1 MSKGYKILYFFLAPF
16 FRLICGVK
24 IVNPKNEPDEPFF
37 ICSNH
42 LSALDPIII
51 AACLKKHLPR
61 YMGKKSLFKI
71 PLVGWLIKAFGAF
84 PVDRGA
90 GVEGIKKSIEI
101 LNNGECVGIFPQGHR
116 NPGVDPR
123 KTEIKNGVGMIEART
138 KSLVFPV
145 CLKTKGYKAPLF
157 RRTYVIFGDPIRYE
171 EFEINEEDSSA
182 EKNRKITEYVFDKIC
197 TLGEAYE
204 S

>member
-1 MSKGYKILYFFLAPF
+1 MSKGYKILYFLLAPF
-16 FRLICGVK
+16 FRFICGVK
-24 IVNPKNEPDEPFF
+24 VVNPQNEPDSSFF

-51 AACLKKHLPR
+51 AACLKKHQPR

-71 PLVGWLIKAFGAF
+71 PVLGWLIKALGAF
-84 PVDRGA
+84 PVDRSA
-90 GVEGIKKSIEI
+90 GVEGIKKSIEL
-101 LNNGECVGIFPQGHR
+101 LNADECVGIFPQGHR

-123 KTEIKNGVGMIEART
+123 ETEVKNGAGMIEART

-145 CLKTKGYKAPLF
+145 CIKTKGYKAPLL
-157 RRTYVIFGDPIRYE
+157 RRTYVIFGDPIKYE
-171 EFEINEEDSSA
+171 DFKVAESDSSS
-182 EKNRKITEYVFDKIC
+182 EKNKKITEYIFDKIC
-197 TLGEAYE
+197 DLGEKHE